1 MVGTFL
7 IPYIVPKWVAGRV
20 TMITA
25 LFILSGATVLIGP
38 FWEETNLISMVIG
51 LGISGWLMGFLCIP
65 NMPEMMQACRE
76 AHPECD
82 LDHANSLMSGMLN
95 AGFGIGQALGP
106 LVGAFLYEL
115 VGFRMTMN
123 ITAALTAGSAVLYL
137 LCARGCQ
144 AYRETCVNFTN
155 RNRKLSVVEEI
166 VKDAIDIRHSNIF
179 KSSLITTQKVEN
191 CTRQA

>member
-1 MVGTFL
+1 
-7 IPYIVPKWVAGRV
+7 
-20 TMITA
+20 
-25 LFILSGATVLIGP
+25 
-38 FWEETNLISMVIG
+38 
-51 LGISGWLMGFLCIP
+51 
-65 NMPEMMQACRE
+65 
-76 AHPECD
+76 
-82 LDHANSLMSGMLN
+82 MSGMLN

-144 AYRETCVNFTN
+144 AYRETCVNFSN

-166 VKDAIDIRHSNIF
+166 VKDAIDIRHSSIF
-179 KSSLITTQKVEN
+179 KSSLFSTQKVEKLHKASLIIRSMSVN
-191 CTRQA
+191 NQVADQGFLHKSANTMKDRALSGMFTSANPLSVSASVN